1 LTGILID
8 SDGLALSKKV
18 KKRLDIDMVFLYNNN
33 ERLGKNPKTETPKR
47 LIMNLGMRNGKMV
60 GTTELNERM
69 NGATVLARL
78 TEYGMSAFTYA
89 NETSAMRARDR
100 WRHSVMNETLSF
112 DVIRGSRVWFV
123 RVSERG

>member
-1 LTGILID
+1 
-8 SDGLALSKKV
+8 
-18 KKRLDIDMVFLYNNN
+18 
-33 ERLGKNPKTETPKR
+33 
-47 LIMNLGMRNGKMV
+47 MNLGMRNGKMV

-78 TEYGMSAFTYA
+78 TGYGMSAFTYA
-89 NETSAMRARDR
+89 NETQAMRARDR

>member
-1 LTGILID
+1 MK
-8 SDGLALSKKV
+8 SEKRVLAK
-18 KKRLDIDMVFLYNNN
+18 
-33 ERLGKNPKTETPKR
+33 TPKR

>member
-1 LTGILID
+1 M
-8 SDGLALSKKV
+8 K
-18 KKRLDIDMVFLYNNN
+18 
-33 ERLGKNPKTETPKR
+33 
-47 LIMNLGMRNGKMV
+47 LGMRNGKMV

-78 TEYGMSAFTYA
+78 TKWGMEAFKFV
-89 NETSAMRARDR
+89 NETAAMRARDR

>member
-1 LTGILID
+1 
-8 SDGLALSKKV
+8 
-18 KKRLDIDMVFLYNNN
+18 
-33 ERLGKNPKTETPKR
+33 
-47 LIMNLGMRNGKMV
+47 MNLGMRNGKMV

-69 NGATVLARL
+69 NGPTVLARQ

-89 NETSAMRARDR
+89 NETQAMRARDR

>member
-1 LTGILID
+1 M
-8 SDGLALSKKV
+8 
-18 KKRLDIDMVFLYNNN
+18 R
-33 ERLGKNPKTETPKR
+33 EEPKPITPKR

-78 TEYGMSAFTYA
+78 EKYGMTAFTYA
-89 NETSAMRARDR
+89 NETSANNARDR

-123 RVSERG
+123 RVNERERG